1 CRSRGAAA
9 AGRHSGP
16 GAAGASWPAGYAGE
30 PRQANPAVRLY
41 HARDR
46 ALVGR
51 VRRRSLPQRHRPGGP
66 ARYSYLCCD
75 RRGGDDAP
83 GARRVWPLHR
93 RGARST
99 AQHAVRASRLAA
111 RPTGRRGCRGTAD
124 RTDGIDRQQYRT
136 APAFRGAHR
145 RHSGRSPP
153 TPRVKG
159 RWSLAISRTP
169 PCGGGRTRPPPP
181 LGKGEQEPLPHWGR
195 AGWGLSRQAGR
206 ENDMVNRVILVG
218 RLTRDPEIV
227 TSPKGLTIAK
237 LRLATNSYSK
247 DDDGN
252 RQEDVQYHSLVA
264 FDRLASICQEFL
276 TRGKLIY
283 AEGRLR
289 SHEWD
294 GKDGLR
300 RYTTE
305 VVMDQMKMLSPKTES
320 PV

>member
-1 CRSRGAAA
+1 
-9 AGRHSGP
+9 
-16 GAAGASWPAGYAGE
+16 
-30 PRQANPAVRLY
+30 VR
-41 HARDR
+41 
-46 ALVGR
+46 
-51 VRRRSLPQRHRPGGP
+51 
-66 ARYSYLCCD
+66 
-75 RRGGDDAP
+75 
-83 GARRVWPLHR
+83 
-93 RGARST
+93 
-99 AQHAVRASRLAA
+99 
-111 RPTGRRGCRGTAD
+111 
-124 RTDGIDRQQYRT
+124 
-136 APAFRGAHR
+136 
-145 RHSGRSPP
+145 
-153 TPRVKG
+153 K
-159 RWSLAISRTP
+159 
-169 PCGGGRTRPPPP
+169 
-181 LGKGEQEPLPHWGR
+181 
-195 AGWGLSRQAGR
+195 AGR

-320 PV
+320 PVENSQPVPEPVGA